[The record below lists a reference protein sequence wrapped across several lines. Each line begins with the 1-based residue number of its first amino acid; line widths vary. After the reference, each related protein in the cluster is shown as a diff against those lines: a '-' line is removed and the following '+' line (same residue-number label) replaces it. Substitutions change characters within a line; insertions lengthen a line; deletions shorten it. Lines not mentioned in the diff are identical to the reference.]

1 MEKTVTG
8 IGEILWDML
17 PEGKKL
23 GGAPANFS
31 YHVSQFGFRSHVVSA
46 VGKDSYGDEIAEIL
60 SSRNIGSFLQRNDFP
75 TGTVQVSLDHAGIP
89 AYDIR
94 RNVAWDNIVFTEEL
108 AELAR
113 NTDAVCFGSLAQR
126 NPVSRQTIL
135 RFLDEM
141 PDDGQRLRIFDIN
154 LRQNFYTKEIVETSM
169 HRCDILKINDEELIT
184 IGRLT
189 GQDTADTGDLC
200 HELLSRYGLKL
211 LILTCGADGSYVF
224 SPSDISFIKTPEVS
238 VADTVGAGD
247 SFTASFVSGLMKG
260 LTVRQAHRLAVDVS
274 AFVCTQKGA
283 MPEFP
288 EHFRMMEG
296 Y

>member
-31 YHVSQFGFRSHVVSA
+31 YHASQFGFTSHVVSA
-46 VGKDSYGDEIAEIL
+46 VGKDIYGDEIAEIL
-60 SSRNIGSFLQRNDFP
+60 SSRNIGSYLQRNDFP
-75 TGTVQVSLDHAGIP
+75 TGTVQVSLDQAGIP
-89 AYDIR
+89 AYDIHE
-94 RNVAWDNIVFTEEL
+94 NVAWDNIVFTEEL

-113 NTDAVCFGSLAQR
+113 KTDAVCFGSLAQR
-126 NPVSRQTIL
+126 NTVSRQTIL

-141 PDDGQRLRIFDIN
+141 PDDGRRLRIFDIN

-169 HRCDILKINDEELIT
+169 HRCNILKINDEELIT
-184 IGRLT
+184 VGRLT
-189 GQDTADTGDLC
+189 GHDTSDTRELC
-200 HELLSRYGLKL
+200 GKLLSVYGLEL
-211 LILTCGADGSYVF
+211 LILTCGAEGSYVF
-224 SPSDISFIKTPEVS
+224 SASDTSFIKTPEVT

-274 AFVCTQKGA
+274 AFVCTQNGA
-283 MPEFP
+283 MPVFP
-288 EHFRMMEG
+288 EHLRTMEG

>member
-1 MEKTVTG
+1 MEKTITG

-31 YHVSQFGFRSHVVSA
+31 YHASQFGFTSHVVSA
-46 VGKDSYGDEIAEIL
+46 VGNDINGDEIAEIL

-89 AYDIR
+89 TYGIHE
-94 RNVAWDNIVFTEEL
+94 NVAWDNMVFTEKL

-113 NTDAVCFGSLAQR
+113 KTDAVCFGSLAQR
-126 NPVSRQTIL
+126 NPVSRQAIL

-141 PDDGQRLRIFDIN
+141 PDDGRRLRIFDIN
-154 LRQNFYTKEIVETSM
+154 LRQDFYTKEIVETSM

-184 IGRLT
+184 VGRLT
-189 GQDTADTGDLC
+189 GHDTADTRVLC
-200 HELLSRYGLKL
+200 RELLSLYGLKL
-211 LILTCGADGSYVF
+211 LILTCGAEGSYVF
-224 SPSDISFIKTPEVS
+224 SPSDISFIKTPEVT

-288 EHFRMMEG
+288 EHFRTMEG